1 MVKCNLDNAKAS
13 FYRAFNAVYGR
24 IGRSGSEEVVLQLIR
39 FKCMPCLLYALEACQ
54 VNKTQLRSLEFT
66 LNRVLM
72 KVLRT
77 TSMDVI
83 AECQYWSGLP
93 EMETLIAK
101 RKQRFMAKYVQSD
114 NVLCQLFA
122 RAESV

>member
-1 MVKCNLDNAKAS
+1 MFIVLYNLAD
-13 FYRAFNAVYGR
+13 Y
-24 IGRSGSEEVVLQLIR
+24 IR
-39 FKCMPCLLYALEACQ
+39 KMHHSI
-54 VNKTQLRSLEFT
+54 VLRSLEFT

-72 KVLRT
+72 KVFRT

-83 AECQYWSGLP
+83 AECRYWFGLL

-122 RAESV
+122 HVESV